1 MVIEIGEVISCTI
14 ARYRSLSTN
23 IICPHNIFFRR
34 FSHHYKTYF
43 SAFLMDS
50 RVRKICS
57 ICKTKGNK
65 PLTVGNEAGNS
76 ALAKNLL
83 YHHVFNGI
91 DIDLY
96 EIGWSGYHDDHQ
108 SIADFFNKH
117 QASFHPACRRRM
129 QRKRETATAYAPIA
143 AASQLNE
150 EEVIQQVQALQD
162 SLENSNDTAAAFNPI
177 IAAEDEVEENNL
189 ADTPSTQ
196 ASQWTP
202 GKRLMENEDL
212 LTTPKRPC
220 NSRRVRLMR
229 ALLTEI
235 TKGGIH
241 SRTQL
246 FRLFNELVSSLISDK
261 YKNEEFFLDEITF
274 LSSMKMHIGA
284 EIIIEHDGSW
294 RYVMICSKQNL
305 HSIMKQAFE
314 KEQGSNS
321 INFDLQHVRN
331 SIVNCTSG
339 GRFAGSFSEEIIEK
353 VSAPLVLR
361 ETVSYLCYG
370 VPDVE
375 SFDILSIS
383 NSIYFNHRKRP
394 DVLKKVSYI

>member
-1 MVIEIGEVISCTI
+1 
-14 ARYRSLSTN
+14 
-23 IICPHNIFFRR
+23 
-34 FSHHYKTYF
+34 
-43 SAFLMDS
+43 MDS
-50 RVRKICS
+50 RIRKICS
-57 ICKTKGNK
+57 ICKTKGTK
-65 PLTVGNEAGNS
+65 PLIDGNEAGNS

-83 YHHVFNGI
+83 SHHVVNGT

-96 EIGWSGYHDDHQ
+96 QFGWSGYHDEHQ

-117 QASFHPACRRRM
+117 KASFHKACRKSM
-129 QRKRETATAYAPIA
+129 QKKKETATAYAPIA

-162 SLENSNDTAAAFNPI
+162 TLEISNDSAAAGNPI
-177 IAAEDEVEENNL
+177 VAAEDEVEESDL
-189 ADTPSTQ
+189 SDTPSTE

-202 GKRLMENEDL
+202 AKRLIEDEDL
-212 LTTPKRPC
+212 QNTPKRPC
-220 NSRRVRLMR
+220 YSRRVRLMK
-229 ALLTEI
+229 ALLVEI
-235 TKGGIH
+235 RKEGIH
-241 SRTQL
+241 SRNQL
-246 FRLFNELVSSLISDK
+246 FRLYNELVSSLISDR
-261 YKNEEFFLDEITF
+261 YKNEEFFLDEMTF

-339 GRFAGSFSEEIIEK
+339 GRFSGSFSEEIIEQ
-353 VSAPLVLR
+353 VSAPVVLR
-361 ETVSYLCYG
+361 ETVGYLCYG

-383 NSIYFNHRKRP
+383 NSIYYNHRKKP
-394 DVLKKVSYI
+394 DVLKMVSYI